1 MAIRKCLCVLLCII
15 LLTGCSSDWLVGDGR
30 GDWKIDLCAGYIIC
44 KINSNQIIIGYEKQ
58 PELAGGTIV
67 IPNFFVTAYQIQ
79 GSYICIQGIRTQGSC
94 ITDEER
100 LNGKLSYY
108 LIDTVS
114 GEVNGPYPSYIDFFE
129 YCRTISLEL
138 AQEWNYTSEYNRG

>member
-1 MAIRKCLCVLLCII
+1 MAIRKSLCVLLCII

-30 GDWKIDLCAGYIIC
+30 GDWTLELCAGYAVSR
-44 KINSNQIIIGYEKQ
+44 INAHEILVGHKNKPDAPGYE
-58 PELAGGTIV
+58 IV
-67 IPNFFVTAYQIQ
+67 IPNYFVTAYQIQ
-79 GSYICIQGIRTQGSC
+79 KPYICFQGIPTQGSC

-114 GEVNGPYPSYIDFFE
+114 GEVNGPYPSYIDFLE
-129 YCRTISLEL
+129 YCRTIPLEL
-138 AQEWNYTSEYNRG
+138 TQEWNYTSEYNRG